1 MTQRRGPV
9 EESNSMRRVD
19 NPAQRRQLEDNVGD
33 KQSIYSV
40 LKL

>member
-1 MTQRRGPV
+1 
-9 EESNSMRRVD
+9 MRRVD
-19 NPAQRRQLEDNVGD
+19 NPAQGRQLEDNVGD